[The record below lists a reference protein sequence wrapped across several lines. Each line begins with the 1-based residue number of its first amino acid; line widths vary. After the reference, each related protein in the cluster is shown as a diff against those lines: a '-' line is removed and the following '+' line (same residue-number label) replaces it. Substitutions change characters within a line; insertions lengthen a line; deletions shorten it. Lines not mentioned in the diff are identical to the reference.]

1 MITCKF
7 EFTTNPAE
15 HRPTSDAMI
24 MKEIISTGNQF
35 SCFIA
40 NYSAY
45 I

>member
-7 EFTTNPAE
+7 AFTTNPAE

-24 MKEIISTGNQF
+24 MKETSTSNQF
-35 SCFIA
+35 SCFIV